1 MPEPDD
7 SPDTDPTD
15 ETADSTDEQPD
26 ATTSPEPA
34 APTPAAPKPAA
45 QKPVTEAANPQ
56 RRLLI
61 GVSALAVVAS
71 VLAIVFGVLYGQQSS
86 KADKNARTAATL
98 QARQD
103 SYAKAIAAATEFA
116 TTQTT
121 TPVDGN
127 WAKWQSEMR
136 SLVGPGLQDRYTD
149 AKVAKVRALGL
160 HTTTTVSHAG
170 VTAARP
176 GSCDV
181 LVVAA
186 TADANAP
193 QSPAAARILLLTVDE
208 STNLITKIS

>member
-7 SPDTDPTD
+7 APATDQTDQTAESPDEP
-15 ETADSTDEQPD
+15 
-26 ATTSPEPA
+26 ATTNTPVPAAKKPATEPA
-34 APTPAAPKPAA
+34 D
-45 QKPVTEAANPQ
+45 QQ
-56 RRLLI
+56 RRQRALLI
-61 GVSALAVVAS
+61 GVSTVAVIAT

-86 KADKNARTAATL
+86 KADKNARTAAAL
-98 QARQD
+98 QTRQD

-149 AKVAKVRALGL
+149 AKVAKVRSLGL

-186 TADANAP
+186 TTDATAP
-193 QSPAAARILLLTVDE
+193 QSAPAGRILLLTVDE
-208 STNLITKIS
+208 ATNRITKIS

>member
-7 SPDTDPTD
+7 APATDQTDQTAESPDEPDTT
-15 ETADSTDEQPD
+15 TA
-26 ATTSPEPA
+26 PEPA
-34 APTPAAPKPAA
+34 TKKPAA
-45 QKPVTEAANPQ
+45 GPDDQ
-56 RRLLI
+56 RRQRALLI
-61 GVSALAVVAS
+61 GVSAVAVIAT

-86 KADKNARTAATL
+86 KADKNARTAAAL
-98 QARQD
+98 QTRQD

-127 WAKWQSEMR
+127 WTKWQSEMR
-136 SLVGPGLQDRYTD
+136 SLVGPGMQDRYTD
-149 AKVAKVRALGL
+149 AKVAKVRSLGL

-186 TADANAP
+186 TTDATAP
-193 QSPAAARILLLTVDE
+193 QSAPAGRILLLTVDE
-208 STNLITKIS
+208 ATNRITKIS